1 MGRPLVETMNVD
13 PVWEEALE
21 LISQQV
27 NEGTFRIWFEP
38 TIGLGLKDG
47 VYSVGVAS
55 EFAKDWVDSRFRNL
69 MAEAVSQVMGKPA
82 QLDIVVSPTLSRAT
96 TIDGPGGLDA
106 ALGADDPAVLAGPA
120 ALGGIP
126 ASEGR
131 RPGRASRSPVD
142 ARHGAPRS
150 AAGEDFPAGGGSPR
164 TSPRTVVFGSPAG
177 SPSPALAPVATP
189 AVTTP
194 ASDAAAAGLL
204 AKYTFDTFVIGQSNR
219 FAHAAA
225 LAAAETPGTQY
236 NPLFIYGGVGLG
248 KTHLLQAIGNYAVR
262 NHPGK
267 KVRYLT
273 LETFTND
280 FINSLR
286 DDSIEGFKSRYR
298 TVDVLLIDDIQ
309 FLHKKE
315 QTQEEFFHTFNA
327 LYDAQKQIVITS
339 DRHPKALATVEDRLV
354 SRFEW
359 GLITDIQPPDL
370 ETRVAILR
378 KKVRSEGIALGD
390 DDVLML
396 IASRV
401 PSNIRELEGCLTRVV
416 AYSSFTKKVI
426 DVELAREVLKDIP
439 ETASTRVTI
448 DLILSTVAEATGV
461 SVTEITGDKRS
472 RPVVDSRHLA
482 MYLARELTDLSLPKI
497 GERIGNRDHTTVLH
511 AVDKIGKR
519 MHNDRDVYNLV
530 QRLTT
535 RIKST

>member
-1 MGRPLVETMNVD
+1 MDNRDSDPL
-13 PVWEEALE
+13 WEEALE
-21 LISQQV
+21 LISRQV

-38 TIGLGLKDG
+38 TMGLGLEDG
-47 VYSVGVAS
+47 VYRVGVAS
-55 EFAKDWVDSRFRNL
+55 PFAKDWIDSRFGDI
-69 MAEAVSQVMGKPA
+69 MAEAVSQVMGKQA
-82 QLDIVVSPTLSRAT
+82 HLEVIVSPSLSHAT
-96 TIDGPGGLDA
+96 APDA
-106 ALGADDPAVLAGPA
+106 ASTTAPSRPVTSSAKQAESRSTRSSGESSEAADRPRRRGRSGTRLQGGTGRAGHAVQAGEGAFHREDPA
-120 ALGGIP
+120 
-126 ASEGR
+126 
-131 RPGRASRSPVD
+131 
-142 ARHGAPRS
+142 
-150 AAGEDFPAGGGSPR
+150 PAGASSPEE
-164 TSPRTVVFGSPAG
+164 PAG
-177 SPSPALAPVATP
+177 
-189 AVTTP
+189 
-194 ASDAAAAGLL
+194 AGLL

-248 KTHLLQAIGNYAVR
+248 KTHLLQAIGNYAAR

-286 DDSIEGFKSRYR
+286 DDSIEGFKNRYR

-327 LYDAQKQIVITS
+327 IYDAQKQIVITS

-378 KKVRSEGIALGD
+378 KKVKAENISLGD

-416 AYSSFTKKVI
+416 AYSSFTKKRITV
-426 DVELAREVLKDIP
+426 DLAREVLKDIP
-439 ETASTRVTI
+439 ETPSVKVTV
-448 DLILSTVAEATGV
+448 DLILSTVADATGV
-461 SVTEITGDKRS
+461 SITEITGDKRS

-511 AVDKIGKR
+511 AVEKIGKLMR
-519 MHNDRDVYNLV
+519 NDRDVYNLV
-530 QRLTT
+530 QRLTAKV
-535 RIKST
+535 KSAR